1 MQRKTLI
8 LLTFLFSR
16 IPGAQ
21 IAQTLFYFVLGGL
34 LIARPLMGYRLLGA
48 FFGIEVLALIALLLN
63 LAWSF
68 PGKRRKWLFTSA
80 GILTAAA
87 IAFAMFA
94 DGSRAAVIGLGILAV
109 TAGIGRIY
117 AAYSQHNSLLER
129 FFCAVEGAA
138 GFLMAGLLLLRGGTF
153 PEAAPWC
160 GVFFCALTVLIGSA
174 APWRNFKHA
183 ARKRRQPRS

>member
-16 IPGAQ
+16 LPGAQ

-109 TAGIGRIY
+109 TAGIGRVY
-117 AAYSQHNSLLER
+117 AAYDRRNAIPDRL
-129 FFCAVEGAA
+129 FCVIEGMV
-138 GFLMAGLLLLRGGTF
+138 GFLMAGLLLLLRGGTF
-153 PEAAPWC
+153 AEAAPWC
-160 GVFFCALTVLIGSA
+160 GVFFCTLAVLIATGVHLKSIG
-174 APWRNFKHA
+174 KSTG
-183 ARKRRQPRS
+183 RRQHQ